1 MSKIKHTEKKF
12 LIKKKPQWAVG
23 QLPVTNTHIIVGDG
37 TKIFEEIIS
46 VMKSINKKHKEHYT
60 QAYD

>member
-1 MSKIKHTEKKF
+1 M
-12 LIKKKPQWAVG
+12 G

-46 VMKSINKKHKEHYT
+46 VMKSINKKHEEHYT